1 MRHGHHHTPCRPS
14 QELGCPS
21 PDSLGVRPTTSES
34 PNPPKNPSRSSTET
48 ARIGQQSAS
57 VPVRTEPAPNTI
69 AGRRRTRPSSA
80 TDRESASTVV
90 SPRNVEQTGV
100 VPSVPMEPPPS
111 VPKGRQVEPT
121 FGAAAYQFAK
131 GVPNGVAA
139 ESHKI
144 YEDTKALPQRLF
156 TTGKQVV
163 EDVERGRPLRAL
175 SPLRAVAHAVRKASL
190 DDVDRIAQAT
200 IEGAKEWWAKPPYEK
215 GEEVGRVASFLSKDV
230 VLVAAQGSLAPADP
244 GYQSLQLRDRRVLS

>member
-21 PDSLGVRPTTSES
+21 PDSLGVRPATSES

-121 FGAAAYQFAK
+121 FGDAAYQFAK
-131 GVPNGVAA
+131 KGVVGKTSLRKGRRRRTSRELPEQRRGLSRSPRLSCTCRSGIPVTAVAGQ
-139 ESHKI
+139 
-144 YEDTKALPQRLF
+144 T
-156 TTGKQVV
+156 
-163 EDVERGRPLRAL
+163 RAL
-175 SPLRAVAHAVRKASL
+175 VTKDNAVCS
-190 DDVDRIAQAT
+190 
-200 IEGAKEWWAKPPYEK
+200 
-215 GEEVGRVASFLSKDV
+215 
-230 VLVAAQGSLAPADP
+230 AAQRNHMEHLKRAAIGPMLCNWNGIPFHAFRN
-244 GYQSLQLRDRRVLS
+244 L

>member
-1 MRHGHHHTPCRPS
+1 
-14 QELGCPS
+14 
-21 PDSLGVRPTTSES
+21 
-34 PNPPKNPSRSSTET
+34 
-48 ARIGQQSAS
+48 
-57 VPVRTEPAPNTI
+57 
-69 AGRRRTRPSSA
+69 
-80 TDRESASTVV
+80 
-90 SPRNVEQTGV
+90 
-100 VPSVPMEPPPS
+100 MEPPPS
-111 VPKGRQVEPT
+111 VPQGRQVETT
-121 FGAAAYQFAK
+121 FGDSAYQFAK
-131 GVPNGVAA
+131 GVTNGVAA

-230 VLVAAQGSLAPADP
+230 VLVVDLLLRSWAEKQEKRSRSTFLNSISGSLFAASGDW
-244 GYQSLQLRDRRVLS
+244 V